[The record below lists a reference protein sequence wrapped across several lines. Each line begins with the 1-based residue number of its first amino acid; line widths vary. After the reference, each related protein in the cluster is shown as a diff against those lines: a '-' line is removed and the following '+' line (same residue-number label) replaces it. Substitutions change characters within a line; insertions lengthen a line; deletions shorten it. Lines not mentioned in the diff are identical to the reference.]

1 MSVTNSYNGNIMNDA
16 LLVLKNMTSEQLQ
29 QPKEQIAKH
38 IVLELGKK
46 EPPLEGETSFGVS
59 TDWINWYARTKKVR
73 FFDAV
78 REGKRRLKAKENDK
92 QYTLSKTGA

>member
-1 MSVTNSYNGNIMNDA
+1 MSAANSYNGNIMNDA
-16 LLVLKNMTSEQLQ
+16 LFVLKGMTAEQLS

-59 TDWINWYARTKKVR
+59 TDWINWYARTNNKR

-78 REGKRRLKAKENDK
+78 REGKRRLKAKNNK
-92 QYTLSKTGA
+92 